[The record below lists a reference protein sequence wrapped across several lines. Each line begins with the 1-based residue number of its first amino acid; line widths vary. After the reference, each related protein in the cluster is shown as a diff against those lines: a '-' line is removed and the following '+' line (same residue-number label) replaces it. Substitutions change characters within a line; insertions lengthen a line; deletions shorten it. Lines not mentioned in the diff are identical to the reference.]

1 MKKNK
6 ALAITLLVLIAAII
20 TVFIVFVRPLLVS
33 ETTDEPAE
41 TQEGESIGTLGKYR
55 IYDKIDRSS
64 IARIE
69 VNNPLGKYAFVRGS
83 DGDFVIEG
91 MEDLPYN
98 QKYFSALVSVV
109 GNPLAL
115 YKVASNADRYEEYGL
130 ADSNT
135 YWIVTDTSGKEYKIT
150 IGYMTHT
157 AGGYYVCYEGR
168 DAVYMLGGNI
178 ADALELTDGGTSI
191 DDTVLRPIEFYVS
204 PVLIAG
210 ISQNDYYKTD
220 KFLLFRDGDPF
231 VALKTV
237 DKEDQINPSALVENV
252 LTYPAAYNPNS
263 DYYYDILKKVVTL
276 SGESTVLAGATDE
289 DYAKYGLE
297 DPKYI
302 ITFVFEETSYMI
314 LAGEAGEDG
323 SRYATSSMNP
333 TVIAKVSSDYL
344 GFLEDDLI
352 SWVSRYPF
360 EYNISSV
367 EHIAVSGK
375 GVSLDFT
382 LRHGATDSSGK
393 TELTVDASD
402 ELTGQ
407 YRTIAEENDVWN
419 FRSFYRTML
428 YTQIEE
434 DAPLSADEAAAL
446 TADESNCVL
455 TFEYTLDSGKVHTLK
470 FWQYSTR
477 RTLLTIDGSGQ
488 YYVYLDRAEKI
499 LSDAIKA
506 FKGEEIDSHAKN

>member
-1 MKKNK
+1 M
-6 ALAITLLVLIAAII
+6 
-20 TVFIVFVRPLLVS
+20 
-33 ETTDEPAE
+33 
-41 TQEGESIGTLGKYR
+41 
-55 IYDKIDRSS
+55 
-64 IARIE
+64 
-69 VNNPLGKYAFVRGS
+69 
-83 DGDFVIEG
+83 
-91 MEDLPYN
+91 
-98 QKYFSALVSVV
+98 
-109 GNPLAL
+109 
-115 YKVASNADRYEEYGL
+115 
-130 ADSNT
+130 
-135 YWIVTDTSGKEYKIT
+135 
-150 IGYMTHT
+150 
-157 AGGYYVCYEGR
+157 
-168 DAVYMLGGNI
+168 
-178 ADALELTDGGTSI
+178 
-191 DDTVLRPIEFYVS
+191 
-204 PVLIAG
+204 
-210 ISQNDYYKTD
+210 
-220 KFLLFRDGDPF
+220 
-231 VALKTV
+231 
-237 DKEDQINPSALVENV
+237 
-252 LTYPAAYNPNS
+252 
-263 DYYYDILKKVVTL
+263 
-276 SGESTVLAGATDE
+276 
-289 DYAKYGLE
+289 
-297 DPKYI
+297 
-302 ITFVFEETSYMI
+302 
-314 LAGEAGEDG
+314 
-323 SRYATSSMNP
+323 
-333 TVIAKVSSDYL
+333 IAKVSSDYL

-499 LSDAIKA
+499 LSDAVKA